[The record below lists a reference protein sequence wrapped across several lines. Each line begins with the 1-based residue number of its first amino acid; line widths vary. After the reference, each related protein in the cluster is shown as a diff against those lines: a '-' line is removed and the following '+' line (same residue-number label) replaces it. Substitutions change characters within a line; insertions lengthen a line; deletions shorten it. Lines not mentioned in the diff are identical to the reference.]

1 MRAVVEADLCIIGA
15 GSAGLSVA
23 AGAAQMGARTVLIE
37 RGRMGGDCLN
47 YGCVPSKSLIAAAR
61 IAATTARVA
70 PFGVSLGAPV
80 IDGAA
85 VHRHVEDVIQGIAPH
100 DSVERFRGLGVT
112 VIAADARFA
121 GAGEV
126 AAGDT
131 LIRARRFVVASGSS
145 PSIPPVAG
153 LASTPFLTNETIF
166 DLDAVPSHLII
177 LGGGP
182 IGTEIAQ
189 AQRRLGARVTLL
201 QRSML
206 LPRDDPELV
215 AVVRAQLL
223 ADGVDVRERVR
234 IVRAEGDGVGADA
247 RAPADAIR
255 IVIAD
260 GNGEHDICGSHLLVA
275 AGRRPSID
283 GLALEEAGIAY
294 TPAGIVVDRRLR
306 TTNRKIF
313 AIGDVTGGMQF
324 THVAG
329 YHAGVV
335 IKNAL
340 FRWPARAD
348 HRCVPWVTYTDPEL
362 AQVGLTEAA
371 ARAKGIRHR
380 VLRAT
385 YATNDRARTERRT
398 DGLVKVVVGGRGHI
412 LGAGIV
418 GEQAGELVHTWVLAM
433 SQRLKIG
440 AVATMIAPY
449 PTLGELNK
457 SAAGTYFTPSLFS
470 PKTRRLVRLLAR
482 FG

>member
-1 MRAVVEADLCIIGA
+1 MTAVVKADLCIIGA

-47 YGCVPSKSLIAAAR
+47 YGCVPSKSLIAAGRLAAIPAR
-61 IAATTARVA
+61 SPA
-70 PFGVSLGAPV
+70 FGVSLGPPV

-85 VHRHVEDVIQGIAPH
+85 VHRHVEEVIREIAPH
-100 DSVERFRGLGVT
+100 DSVERFESLGVR

-121 GAGEV
+121 GRREV
-126 AAGDT
+126 VAGDK
-131 LIRARRFVVASGSS
+131 LVRARRFVIASGSL
-145 PSIPPVAG
+145 PTVPPIAG
-153 LASTPFLTNETIF
+153 LASTPFLTNETVF
-166 DLDAVPSHLII
+166 DLEAVPSHLII

-182 IGTEIAQ
+182 VGTEMAH

-201 QRSML
+201 QRSTL

-215 AVVRAQLL
+215 GVVRARLL

-234 IVRAEGDGVGADA
+234 IVRTEGISGAHGTAPTDAVRVVVAGDGGEQT
-247 RAPADAIR
+247 
-255 IVIAD
+255 IA
-260 GNGEHDICGSHLLVA
+260 GSHLLVA
-275 AGRRPSID
+275 AGRRPNID
-283 GLALEEAGIAY
+283 GLALDAAGITS
-294 TPAGIVVDRRLR
+294 TPQGIVVDRRLR
-306 TTNRKIF
+306 TSNRRVF

-329 YHAGVV
+329 YHAAIV

-362 AQVGLTEAA
+362 AQVGLTESAA
-371 ARAKGIRHR
+371 QGQRIRHR

-398 DGLVKVVVGGRGHI
+398 DGLIKVVVGRGGHI

-418 GEQAGELVHTWVLAM
+418 GEQAGELIHTWVLAM

-457 SAAGTYFTPSLFS
+457 NAAGTYFTPSLFS
-470 PKTRRLVRLLAR
+470 PQTRRLVRFLAR